1 MGVKAIEVDAW
12 AKGGEGTQD
21 LAKEVV
27 ELADQPADFHEL
39 YKSTDSIEDKLTA
52 VATKIY
58 GAKRVVLSNKAKK
71 QIKTFDK
78 QGWNKLPVCIAKT
91 QYSLSDDMTKLGAP
105 TDFDFHIRDL
115 VPKLGAGFIVALSG
129 TMMTMPGLAKHPAA
143 ENMDIDDNG
152 QITGLF

>member
-1 MGVKAIEVDAW
+1 MIESVNNE
-12 AKGGEGTQD
+12 KI
-21 LAKEVV
+21 KR
-27 ELADQPADFHEL
+27 
-39 YKSTDSIEDKLTA
+39 YSNIEYP
-52 VATKIY
+52 I
-58 GAKRVVLSNKAKK
+58 
-71 QIKTFDK
+71 
-78 QGWNKLPVCIAKT
+78 CIAKT
-91 QYSLSDDMTKLGAP
+91 QYSFTDDQTKLGAP